1 MQLMLRPELKLSYRD
16 QQRCKPFGTAAPLSR
31 RRPASPLRSAVTTSL
46 ISVLKDELKYE
57 REYYRK
63 DELLLEDP
71 PGDFQV
77 DNPPGKNSFFLLK
90 VHHGLTHCQPPGQRA
105 CTHWR
110 MHACMHAL
118 AAMQSSSRMFA

>member
-1 MQLMLRPELKLSYRD
+1 MQVILRPELKLSYRD
-16 QQRCKPFGTAAPLSR
+16 QPRCKPFGTAAPLSR

-90 VHHGLTHCQPPGQRA
+90 VQRELTRCLPHGE
-105 CTHWR
+105 W
-110 MHACMHAL
+110 
-118 AAMQSSSRMFA
+118 